1 MNPIIYAYQEQINN
15 LFQQSEKNPVKGV
28 AFGWNDEDV
37 YHLYTSL
44 PKVAPSGVPYLAV
57 IQFVTETDFDRVES
71 MIEQTFEQ
79 VGYHNSNN
87 SKKIVVFCSIKNNEL
102 QSKTFLTSGNEIKTC
117 TLKYV
122 PQKSELYSR
131 SKGLLEVS
139 ILEQKRVAII
149 GLGSFGS
156 LIAVELAKAGLG
168 NFNLYDFDRVELS
181 NIARHMCGI
190 NDLGRYK
197 TLAVKDII
205 HTKNPYADVTTFE
218 IDINEEY
225 ENFKNSLQNVDLI
238 ICVTDENRSRY
249 NINKV
254 AIDLNKTT
262 IFSRAITRA
271 EGGDVYRFR
280 PTQSTAPCLGCL
292 IGSGFFDFKN
302 EEVSTVSQAARD
314 APDYVSQDEINAT
327 VQVGLSC
334 DIAPICNMVVKL
346 TLVELSRGLESGIS
360 SLEDDFVADYYIWVN
375 RRERAYASWQPMEYF
390 ANRPSILRWYGVEAK
405 KSAKCGNDCIIAN
418 PTLLINF

>member
-1 MNPIIYAYQEQINN
+1 MKPIIYAYQEQIND
-15 LFQQSEKNPVKGV
+15 LFKQKQETPFKGM
-28 AFGWNDEDV
+28 AFGWNEENV
-37 YHLYTSL
+37 FHLYTSL
-44 PKVAPSGVPYLAV
+44 PKVAPSGVPCLAV
-57 IQFVTETDFDRVES
+57 IRFVSEADFDKVED
-71 MIEQTFEQ
+71 MIEQTFEE
-79 VGYHNSNN
+79 VGFRNLTN
-87 SKKIVVFCSIKNNEL
+87 SKKIAVFYSLKNNEL
-102 QSKTFLTSGNEIKTC
+102 QNKTFLINENGTQSC

-131 SKGLLEVS
+131 SKGLLEVA

-168 NFNLYDFDRVELS
+168 KFNLYDFDRVELS

-205 HTKNPYADVTTFE
+205 HTKNPYAEVTTFE

-225 ENFKNSLQNVDLI
+225 VAFKNSLQNVDLI

-249 NINKV
+249 NINKF
-254 AIDLNKTT
+254 AIDLKKTT

-280 PTQSTAPCLGCL
+280 PTQSASPCLGCL

-302 EEVSTVSQAARD
+302 EEVSTVSQAERD
-314 APDYVSQDEINAT
+314 APDYVPQDEINAT
-327 VQVGLSC
+327 VQVGLSS

-346 TLVELSRGLESGIS
+346 ALVELSKGLVSGIT
-360 SLEDDFVADYYIWVN
+360 SLEQDFIADYYIWVN
-375 RRERAYASWQPMEYF
+375 RRERAYSSWQPMEYF
-390 ANRPSILRWYGVEAK
+390 ANRPSVMRWYGVEAK
-405 KSAKCGNDCIIAN
+405 KSAKCGQDCIIAN
-418 PTLLINF
+418 PKLILND

>member
-1 MNPIIYAYQEQINN
+1 MKPIIYAYQEQIND
-15 LFQQSEKNPVKGV
+15 LYKQRQDTPFKGM
-28 AFGWNDEDV
+28 AFGWNEEDV
-37 YHLYTSL
+37 FHLYTSL
-44 PKVAPSGVPYLAV
+44 PKVAPSGVPCLAV
-57 IQFVTETDFDRVES
+57 IRFVNETDFDTVEG

-79 VGYHNSNN
+79 VGFRNPNN
-87 SKKIVVFCSIKNNEL
+87 SKKIAVFFSLKNNEL
-102 QSKTFLTSGNEIKTC
+102 QNKTFLINENGTRSC

-122 PQKSELYSR
+122 PQKSELYTR
-131 SKGLLEVS
+131 SKGLLEVA

-168 NFNLYDFDRVELS
+168 KFNLYDFDRIELS

-205 HTKNPYADVTTFE
+205 HTKNPYAEVTTFE
-218 IDINEEY
+218 ININEEY
-225 ENFKNSLQNVDLI
+225 EVFKKSLQNVDLI

-249 NINKV
+249 NINKA
-254 AIDLNKTT
+254 AIDLKKTT

-280 PTQSTAPCLGCL
+280 PTQPASPCLGCL

-302 EEVSTVSQAARD
+302 EEVSTVSQAERD

-327 VQVGLSC
+327 VQVGLSS

-346 TLVELSRGLESGIS
+346 SLVELSRGLASGIS
-360 SLEDDFVADYYIWVN
+360 SLEQDLIADYYIWVN
-375 RRERAYASWQPMEYF
+375 RRERAYSAWQPMEYF
-390 ANRPSILRWYGVEAK
+390 ANRPSVMRWYGVEAK
-405 KSAKCGNDCIIAN
+405 KSIKCGQDCKIAN
-418 PTLLINF
+418 PMLLLNE

>member
-1 MNPIIYAYQEQINN
+1 MKPIIYAYQEQIND
-15 LFQQSEKNPVKGV
+15 LFKQRQETPFKGM
-28 AFGWNDEDV
+28 AFGWNEEDV
-37 YHLYTSL
+37 FHLYTSL
-44 PKVAPSGVPYLAV
+44 PKVAPSGVPCLAV
-57 IQFVTETDFDRVES
+57 IRFVNEADFDTVEG

-79 VGYHNSNN
+79 VGCRNLNN
-87 SKKIVVFCSIKNNEL
+87 SKKIAVFYSLKNNEL
-102 QSKTFLTSGNEIKTC
+102 QNKTFLINENGTQSC

-131 SKGLLEVS
+131 SKGLLEVA

-168 NFNLYDFDRVELS
+168 KFNLYDFDRVELS

-205 HTKNPYADVTTFE
+205 HTKNPYAEVTTFE

-225 ENFKNSLQNVDLI
+225 EVFKNSLQNVDLI
-238 ICVTDENRSRY
+238 ICVTDENMSIY
-249 NINKV
+249 NINKTS
-254 AIDLNKTT
+254 IEFKKTK

-280 PTQSTAPCLGCL
+280 PTQSASPCLGCL

-302 EEVSTVSQAARD
+302 EEVSSVAQAERD

-327 VQVGLSC
+327 VQVGLSS

-346 TLVELSRGLESGIS
+346 SLVELSRGLASGIS
-360 SLEDDFVADYYIWVN
+360 SLEQDLIADYYIWVN
-375 RRERAYASWQPMEYF
+375 RRERAYSAWQPMEFF

-405 KSAKCGNDCIIAN
+405 KSTKCGHDCKIAN
-418 PTLLINF
+418 PMLLLND